1 MLPARFYDGA
11 PDLAAEVLSP
21 NDRVPFVEQKVWQ
34 YFDGGTRPVWLI
46 DPEQRTVTIRRPDA
60 SAELLEIGATLTGG
74 DVVKG
79 FACQV
84 SELFDQ

>member
-1 MLPARFYDGA
+1 
-11 PDLAAEVLSP
+11 
-21 NDRVPFVEQKVWQ
+21 
-34 YFDGGTRPVWLI
+34 VWLI

-60 SAELLEIGATLTGG
+60 STELLEIGATLTGG